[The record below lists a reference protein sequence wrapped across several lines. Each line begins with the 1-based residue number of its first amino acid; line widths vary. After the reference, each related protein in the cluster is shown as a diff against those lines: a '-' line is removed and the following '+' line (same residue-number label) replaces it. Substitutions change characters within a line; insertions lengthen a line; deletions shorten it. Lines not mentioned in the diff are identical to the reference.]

1 MFDFKNS
8 GPNNVARMLLF
19 GFVLCFFAVE
29 SSEARRMGGGR
40 SFGKIPPIKRQAVP
54 PVKKTETTKPSTTQK
69 AVSPNNAAN
78 PKRSGMMGMLGGL
91 AAGLGLAALAG
102 YLGVGEELIGLLVFG
117 LIALLIG
124 VLIRKM
130 FFRRGLSLATSSGN
144 ISNEL
149 PSQSVT
155 SKNSMPQEESLADS
169 NRDFSPKEDD
179 LEIAKFLEVA
189 KEKFLELQDYWSS
202 GKLEK
207 IADFSTPELMD
218 HLRAEYKKEKTNGI
232 LSVVELKAEF
242 EGMRETSLD
251 TGESVKEAFVRF
263 HGLIREDSDNPTNFN
278 EVWTLL
284 QRNSSGEGW
293 VLSGIHHEE

>member
-1 MFDFKNS
+1 MVNSKNS
-8 GPNNVARMLLF
+8 ASNNVVRMLVF
-19 GFVLCFFAVE
+19 AFVLCFFAVE

-40 SFGKIPPIKRQAVP
+40 SFGKIPPIKRQAAP
-54 PVKKTETTKPSTTQK
+54 PVKKTETTKPSNTQK

-91 AAGLGLAALAG
+91 AAGLGLAALAS
-102 YLGVGEELIGLLVFG
+102 YLGVGEELMGLLIFG

-124 VLIRKM
+124 VLIRRM
-130 FFRRGLSLATSSGN
+130 FFKRGLSFATPSGN
-144 ISNEL
+144 ISSEL
-149 PSQSVT
+149 ASQSVT
-155 SKNSMPQEESLADS
+155 SKNLMPQGESSADS
-169 NRDFSPKEDD
+169 YRDLSPQEDD
-179 LEIAKFLEVA
+179 PEITKFLEVA
-189 KEKFLELQDYWSS
+189 KEKFIELQSYWSS

-207 IADFSTPELMD
+207 ISDFSTPELMD
-218 HLRAEYKKEKTNGI
+218 HLRAEYKKEKANAI

-263 HGLIREDSDNPTNFN
+263 HGLIREDSEDLTNFN